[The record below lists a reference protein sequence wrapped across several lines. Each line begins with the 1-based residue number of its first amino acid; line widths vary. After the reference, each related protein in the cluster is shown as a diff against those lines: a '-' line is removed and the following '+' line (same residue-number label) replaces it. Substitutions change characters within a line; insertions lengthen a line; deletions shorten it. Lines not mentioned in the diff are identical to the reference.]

1 MKKTNNNGDDLTAIS
16 TSYVIE
22 NDRQFRKAIREA
34 TNRVADLRFAFGEI
48 ARDWFK
54 SNRTQFTLKGS
65 GLYPPLSPAYA
76 EQKAKKF
83 PGAAI
88 LVRTGRLRDSVT
100 KKGHPDNI
108 LQIGKQTLV
117 MGTRTPYGIFHQSDA
132 PRRNLPLRK
141 FLFIGPEAPQ
151 HARGADAGRLERW
164 TSIIEKEVQRQL
176 DKVNG

>member
-1 MKKTNNNGDDLTAIS
+1 MSA
-16 TSYVIE
+16 SYIIE
-22 NDRQFRKAIREA
+22 NDKQFRRAIKEA
-34 TNRVADLRFAFGEI
+34 GSRVSDLRFAFGEI
-48 ARDWFK
+48 ARDWLK

-65 GLYPPLSPAYA
+65 GLYPPLSPVYA
-76 EQKAKKF
+76 QRKAKKF

-88 LVRTGRLRDSVT
+88 LVASGRLRDSVT
-100 KKGHPDNI
+100 KKGHADNI

-132 PRRNLPLRK
+132 PRRKLPLRK

-164 TSIIEKEVQRQL
+164 LGILEAEVQRQL
-176 DKVNG
+176 SKVNG